1 MGSDKSERVLVLLKE
16 LSLLKELESAPND
29 GSATDSEQGADGV
42 REQEIAEEIK
52 ALSEEKKN
60 PD

>member
-1 MGSDKSERVLVLLKE
+1 VVPQPTLSKVLMGSVNIGL
-16 LSLLKELESAPND
+16 
-29 GSATDSEQGADGV
+29 
-42 REQEIAEEIK
+42 AEEIK

>member
-1 MGSDKSERVLVLLKE
+1 VTDVHG
-16 LSLLKELESAPND
+16 
-29 GSATDSEQGADGV
+29 GSATDFEQGADGL
-42 REQEIAEEIK
+42 REHGLAEEIK